1 MTEPSQRTP
10 ERQRRTAARLAAVQT
25 LYQMAIT
32 GTPAPRVIAEFKELR
47 LGGGDENES
56 FGPADPGFY
65 ETLAAGVAA
74 DLEAADRLIDGALS
88 EDWSLDRL
96 ETIVRSILQCGAYEL
111 LARGDVPAAVVI
123 SEYVD
128 VAHAFFAEKEPG
140 FINGVLDRIA
150 RTVRADEVGGAAAGS
165 ESA

>member
-1 MTEPSQRTP
+1 MSKSSEKAADRK
-10 ERQRRTAARLAAVQT
+10 RRTAARLAAVQT

-32 GTPAPRVIAEFKELR
+32 GTPAPRVISEFKELR
-47 LGGGDENES
+47 LDGGAEDES
-56 FGPADPGFY
+56 FGPADPVFY
-65 ETLAAGVAA
+65 ERLAAGVAS
-74 DLEAADRLIDGALS
+74 DLETVDRLIEGALT

-96 ETIVRSILQCGAYEL
+96 ETIVRNILQSGAHEL
-111 LARGDVPAAVVI
+111 LSHGDVPAAVVI

-150 RTVRADEVGGAAAGS
+150 RTVRDDRSGAVDSGAEDA
-165 ESA
+165 

>member
-1 MTEPSQRTP
+1 MSKPSQKASDRK
-10 ERQRRTAARLAAVQT
+10 RRTAARLAAVQT

-47 LGGGDENES
+47 LEGGADDES
-56 FGPADPGFY
+56 FGPADAVFY
-65 ETLAAGVAA
+65 EKLAAGVASNLDTV
-74 DLEAADRLIDGALS
+74 DLLIAGALT
-88 EDWSLDRL
+88 EDWALDRL
-96 ETIVRSILQCGAYEL
+96 ETIVRNILQCGAHEL
-111 LARGDVPAAVVI
+111 LAHGDIPAPVVI

-150 RTVRADEVGGAAAGS
+150 RTVREEEPDVAALGS
-165 ESA
+165 EGA

>member
-1 MTEPSQRTP
+1 MSKASQKASDRK
-10 ERQRRTAARLAAVQT
+10 RRTAARLAAVQT

-47 LGGGDENES
+47 LEGGADDES
-56 FGPADPGFY
+56 FGPADPVFY
-65 ETLAAGVAA
+65 EKLVAGVSA
-74 DLEAADRLIDGALS
+74 DLEAVDQLISGALAD
-88 EDWSLDRL
+88 DWALDRL
-96 ETIVRSILQCGAYEL
+96 ETIVRNILQCGAHEL
-111 LARGDVPAAVVI
+111 LAHGEIPAAVVI

-150 RTVRADEVGGAAAGS
+150 RTVREDESGDTALGS